1 MSAAQRIALCMTNGL
16 SGPQALVVAC
26 KVYLLVDPE
35 VFCTL
40 LDSGF
45 KRQHVRFFKN

>member
-1 MSAAQRIALCMTNGL
+1 MSMAERIALCMANGL

-40 LDSGF
+40 INSGF
-45 KRQHVRFFKN
+45 TRQRVRFFKN